1 STERYFG
8 PEGGATAPPAIRSG
22 IGRVLFPRSAA
33 LVGLSERSG
42 PEVVNNVLGHDMT
55 VIGVHP
61 RVRNVGGLECVP
73 TIADVSPAP
82 DLAFMLVGH
91 RHVEAAFEDALPA
104 GVRAFVMPGLG
115 NEAGAEGPAIER
127 RIAARAQE
135 DGAMLVGPNCMG

>member
-1 STERYFG
+1 MS
-8 PEGGATAPPAIRSG
+8 ATAPSAIRSD
-22 IGRVLFPRSAA
+22 IGRLLFPRSAA

-42 PEVVNNVLGHDMT
+42 PEVVNNVLGHDIT

-91 RHVEAAFEDALPA
+91 HHVEAAFEDALAA
-104 GVRAFVMPGLG
+104 GVR
-115 NEAGAEGPAIER
+115 R
-127 RIAARAQE
+127 RANLP
-135 DGAMLVGPNCMG
+135 DS